1 MIAQAPKTQLPAFL
15 RSSRLGAVTLPA
27 PARLDP
33 ALVGQE
39 PELDRHAAR
48 ILLRGLGENLGMTS
62 LRLSEEDGN
71 SASDADFGDEA
82 LAACLRQCDVVWMNG
97 HEPVAA
103 FAIETGDGLQSGPRN
118 FGDLLALFPKWKG
131 ALYLV
136 SMPEIQADLV
146 AEMHRPLYRL
156 LKKSLPEIV
165 RLLAWPRLQAEV
177 LELGDKVRYLKPE
190 FLEGISELTPLQP
203 E

>member
-1 MIAQAPKTQLPAFL
+1 MIAQAQNTLLPAFL

-27 PARLDP
+27 PTRLDSSV
-33 ALVGQE
+33 ADQE
-39 PELDRHAAR
+39 PEIDRQAAR
-48 ILLRGLGENLGMTS
+48 NLLRGLGENLGLTS
-62 LRLSEEDGN
+62 LSLSEEEALPGN
-71 SASDADFGDEA
+71 ESSFGDEA
-82 LAACLRQCDVVWMNG
+82 VAACLRQCDAVWMNG
-97 HEPVAA
+97 QEPVAA
-103 FAIETGDGLQSGPRN
+103 FAVETGDGLNQGPRN

-136 SMPEIQADLV
+136 SMSENQAELI

-165 RLLAWPRLQAEV
+165 RLLPWPRLQAEV